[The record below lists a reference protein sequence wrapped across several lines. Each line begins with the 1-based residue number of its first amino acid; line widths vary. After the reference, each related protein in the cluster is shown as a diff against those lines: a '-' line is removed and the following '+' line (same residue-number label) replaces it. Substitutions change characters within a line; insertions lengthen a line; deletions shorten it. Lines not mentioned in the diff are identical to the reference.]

1 MYNSNSH
8 VVYKLHVK
16 LEHFSLCF
24 FKLLSKNPCFLH
36 FYWILLKIIKVVWIS
51 QRFNQMLLNNVT
63 QILRVERHGL
73 ILAEKVHIMCILC
86 ISGRDIY
93 MFILCKT
100 SAFFC
105 LDKGGGEESG
115 PSGQTGEARASNPED
130 TEGSQLNSETSSTSA
145 DSPPKQLP
153 DQISFFSGNPCVEI
167 VYGIM
172 HLYKTKWVT
181 GPKFSALKFR
191 EMNMLMFRVQT
202 IVDGHIFVLI
212 FVSFLF
218 YSSYCSKMTSLTE
231 DVRRSAMVCILTVPA
246 TMTSHDLMKFMAPF
260 NDVIDHMKIIR
271 DSTPNQYMVLVKFQ
285 TQVKF

>member
-212 FVSFLF
+212 FVSFFLF
-218 YSSYCSKMTSLTE
+218 L
-231 DVRRSAMVCILTVPA
+231 L
-246 TMTSHDLMKFMAPF
+246 LQQ
-260 NDVIDHMKIIR
+260 NDFINWR
-271 DSTPNQYMVLVKFQ
+271 CQ
-285 TQVKF
+285 TQCHGVYPDRAGDHDQSRSDEVHGSIQWRDRPHEDNTGLYSQPVHGSG